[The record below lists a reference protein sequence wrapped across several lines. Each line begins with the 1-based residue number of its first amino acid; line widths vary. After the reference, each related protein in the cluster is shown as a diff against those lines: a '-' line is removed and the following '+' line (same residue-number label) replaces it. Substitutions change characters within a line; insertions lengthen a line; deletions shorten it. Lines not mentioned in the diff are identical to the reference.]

1 MRAGWPQT
9 IIMLSGTFLIFVGV
23 VVLCAQLYA
32 QLNGID
38 PIGPDTPNEI
48 RLMASEVRATTR
60 FGGIELVAIG
70 AVLQIIG
77 YLGTRPWKKS
87 ED

>member
-1 MRAGWPQT
+1 MKPGWPQT
-9 IIMLSGTFLIFVGV
+9 IIMLSGTFLIFIGV

-32 QLNGID
+32 ELNPTD
-38 PIGPDTPNEI
+38 PIGTEAPNEI
-48 RLMASEVRATTR
+48 RLMASDIRATTR
-60 FGGIELVAIG
+60 FAGIELVGIG
-70 AVLQIIG
+70 AMLQIIG

>member
-1 MRAGWPQT
+1 MTARWPQT
-9 IIMLSGTFLIFVGV
+9 IIMLSGTFLIFIGV
-23 VVLCAQLYA
+23 VILCAQLYA
-32 QLNGID
+32 ELNAAD
-38 PIGPDTPNEI
+38 PISPEAPNEL
-48 RLMASEVRATTR
+48 RLMASDVRVATR
-60 FGGIELVAIG
+60 FAGIELVGIG